1 MKMQKN
7 KTNKDMENN
16 TDGPI
21 HMTLPG
27 TNKKPFD
34 VFFQFGDD
42 KPVMLCSGI
51 RTNFVIEITA
61 DSSLEFCSPPD
72 YEEQTLLVSGRD
84 HRKKFKIFTKTK
96 K

>member
-7 KTNKDMENN
+7 KPNKDMENN

-42 KPVMLCSGI
+42 EPVMLCSGI
-51 RTNFVIEITA
+51 RTNFVIEIAA

-96 K
+96 Q